1 MTITQ
6 ADIDRGLLTETW
18 LPAKIGTHNF
28 VSEAST
34 LQIAVQDF
42 PPRKLETTLGNQNP
56 FVVIEKHPNFALYKQ
71 EFGCLYL
78 KVFND

>member
-1 MTITQ
+1 MKITQ
-6 ADIDRGLLTETW
+6 ATVDRGLLTETG
-18 LPAKIGTHNF
+18 IHNF